1 MEGDYEVVDLRSRKV
16 LYDGSLEHCKTIAE
30 KKVYDI
36 KASDPYHPNSLLRR
50 KTKFWIGSGGNLL
63 CGFRQRGYD
72 YATPFVAI
80 RKKSASEADNAI
92 SQPAQIT

>member
-1 MEGDYEVVDLRSRKV
+1 MEGDYEVVDLRTHEILSS
-16 LYDGSLEHCKTIAE
+16 GSLEYCKSRAE
-30 KKVYDI
+30 RKVYSI

-50 KTKFWIGSGGNLL
+50 KTKFWLGDRGSLL

-80 RKKSASEADNAI
+80 RKKSASEADNDT
-92 SQPAQIT
+92 S